1 MNMNAVCMNS
11 RLIIYEEVFMKSIS
25 KIVKR
30 LLLLFGIFVLEQIAT
45 IPSFFAADE
54 AKTMTGI
61 LIGVGLT
68 VLLSALFIHYS
79 WPQQLWPSLKN
90 IDWKA
95 VGVAFLIILAF
106 QVLFGV
112 LADLWHIPTNENQ
125 KLVMD
130 ELRKTYYLAA
140 VIDIVMA
147 PIMEEIIFR
156 FKFFEYFG
164 EFMSKWVG
172 IIVNGILFMVI
183 HSTDL
188 NVVTL
193 VYFVIG
199 AVLAYVYRRR
209 NNLGDSIAV
218 HMLNNAYAILL

>member
-1 MNMNAVCMNS
+1 MRSV
-11 RLIIYEEVFMKSIS
+11 S

-30 LLLLFGIFVLEQIAT
+30 LLLLFGIFLLEQLAT
-45 IPSFFAADE
+45 IPSFIASDE

-68 VLLSALFIHYS
+68 ILFSALFIHYS
-79 WPQQLWPSLKN
+79 WPKQLWLSLKN

-106 QVLFGV
+106 QVLFGA

-125 KLVMD
+125 KAVMD

-140 VIDIVMA
+140 FTDIVMA

-172 IIVNGILFMVI
+172 IIVNGILFMVV

-209 NNLGDSIAV
+209 NNLGDSIAL
-218 HMLNNAYAILL
+218 HILNNAYAIIL

>member
-1 MNMNAVCMNS
+1 MRSV
-11 RLIIYEEVFMKSIS
+11 S

-30 LLLLFGIFVLEQIAT
+30 LLLLFGIFLLEQLAT
-45 IPSFFAADE
+45 IPSFIASDE

-68 VLLSALFIHYS
+68 ILFSALFIHYS
-79 WPQQLWPSLKN
+79 WPKQLWPSLKN

-106 QVLFGV
+106 QFLFGA
-112 LADLWHIPTNENQ
+112 LADFWHIPTNENQ
-125 KLVMD
+125 KAVMD

-140 VIDIVMA
+140 FTDIVMA

-164 EFMSKWVG
+164 EFMNKWVG
-172 IIVNGILFMVI
+172 IILNGILFMVV

-209 NNLGDSIAV
+209 NNLGDSIAL
-218 HMLNNAYAILL
+218 HILNNAYAIIL

>member
-1 MNMNAVCMNS
+1 MNQINQCDWIFES
-11 RLIIYEEVFMKSIS
+11 CHIPIEVNI
-25 KIVKR
+25 
-30 LLLLFGIFVLEQIAT
+30 T
-45 IPSFFAADE
+45 SFLYKVTYTPVF
-54 AKTMTGI
+54 T
-61 LIGVGLT
+61 
-68 VLLSALFIHYS
+68 
-79 WPQQLWPSLKN
+79 
-90 IDWKA
+90 
-95 VGVAFLIILAF
+95 GVAFVIILAL

-140 VIDIVMA
+140 VIDIMMA

-156 FKFFEYFG
+156 FKFFEYFD

-209 NNLGDSIAV
+209 NDLGDSIAV